1 MRRKEALKLLRDHKQ
16 EFKERYGITKLG
28 IFGSV
33 ARDEAVDSSDVD
45 VVVEMTPDMFARA
58 NLKEELEMILGS
70 KVDVVR
76 YWQRMNHYLKNRIDI
91 EARYV
96 LY

>member
-1 MRRKEALKLLRDHKQ
+1 MKREQALKLLREHKQ
-16 EFKERYGITKLG
+16 EFEGRYGITRLG

-45 VVVEMTPDMFARA
+45 VVVEMPPDMFARVS
-58 NLKEELEMILGS
+58 LKEELETILRS

-76 YWQRMNHYLKNRIDI
+76 YWRRMNQYLKRRIDR
-91 EARYV
+91 EAYYV
-96 LY
+96 

>member
-1 MRRKEALKLLRDHKQ
+1 MQKEALKLLREHKQ
-16 EFKERYGITKLG
+16 EFEGRYRITKIG

-45 VVVEMTPDMFARA
+45 VVVEMAPDIFARA
-58 NLKEELEMILGS
+58 NLKEELETILS
-70 KVDVVR
+70 AKVDVVR
-76 YWQRMNHYLKNRIDI
+76 YWRRMNPDLKNRIDR

-96 LY
+96 